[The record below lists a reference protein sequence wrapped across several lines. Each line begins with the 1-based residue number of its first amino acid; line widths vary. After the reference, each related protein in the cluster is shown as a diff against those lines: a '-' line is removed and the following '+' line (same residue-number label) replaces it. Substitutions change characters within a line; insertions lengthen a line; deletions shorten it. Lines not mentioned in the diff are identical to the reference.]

1 MEIAIG
7 IGAGI
12 RPGTCDF
19 FFLPFSNV
27 HTMVAANTSSFI
39 YLVSSRKGK
48 GKVQLLLS
56 I

>member
-1 MEIAIG
+1 MEIVIG
-7 IGAGI
+7 IGAG
-12 RPGTCDF
+12 TCDFF